1 MTYYSEKLFLVAFF
15 HYLAAVVLYVFM
27 VAAARHGVR
36 KLAVGLSIGGTTVH
50 TLGLLVR
57 YIEAGFV
64 ELRAFE
70 QAEGHAL
77 LGWERWKVL
86 LSHPPFTNLYESLV
100 FFAWGVMVIYL
111 VLELRYKFSL
121 VGLFANA
128 LVLLAMGLSSLLMDR
143 EITPLVPALQS
154 WWLHMHV
161 AMAATGY
168 GAFLVAAVFS
178 FMYLLKDGVGHR
190 KIGLVLSLVS
200 VLMLFGVAR
209 GTPILA
215 GEYSMTLVS
224 KNTHGKTSLAYAE
237 FEVPAR
243 DGRRL
248 TVDVEL
254 KKRVPHT
261 GALLSL
267 SALAFVAAAAA
278 YTIQGRK
285 GRERGRAGDWLFAA
299 ATVLLA
305 GTLASFVA
313 NASGGSLRI
322 SSEEEL
328 SSLVRA
334 FAADRF
340 GVTDAQSLN
349 YRISGAVPYSVG
361 MRSNPYD
368 FAILAF
374 LLAVATFQVFLAF
387 RHKSF
392 VAALP
397 ETRVLDNAAYRVTL
411 FAFPMMTLIIVTG
424 AVWAHYAWGRYWGWD
439 PKETWSL
446 ITWFVYAFY
455 LHARITH
462 GWTGRPS
469 AVISVIGFAVVI
481 FTYLGVNLGLT
492 GGGLHVYG
500 KG

>member
-1 MTYYSEKLFLVAFF
+1 MTHFSEKLFLVAFF
-15 HYLAAVVLYVFM
+15 HYLAAVVLYMIM
-27 VAAARHGVR
+27 VATAKHGVR
-36 KLAVGLSIGGTTVH
+36 KLAVGLSIGGTVVH

-57 YIEAGFV
+57 YIEAGLV
-64 ELRAFE
+64 ELQAFE

-77 LGWERWKVL
+77 AGWERWKVL

-111 VLELRYKFSL
+111 VLEFRYKLSL

-128 LVLLAMGLSSLLMDR
+128 LVLLALGLSSLLTDR

-178 FMYLLKDGVGHR
+178 FMFLLKDGVGHR
-190 KIGLVLSLVS
+190 RIGLALSLVS
-200 VLMLFGVAR
+200 VLMLLGVAR
-209 GTPILA
+209 GTPILS
-215 GEYSMTLVS
+215 GDYSMTLVS
-224 KNTHGKTSLAYAE
+224 KNAHGKTSLAFAE

-248 TVDVEL
+248 TADVEL
-254 KKRVPHT
+254 KRRVPHT
-261 GALLSL
+261 GALMSL
-267 SALAFVAAAAA
+267 SAFAFLLAAAA
-278 YTIQGRK
+278 YAVQGRK
-285 GRERGRAGDWLFAA
+285 GKEHGRAGDWLFTAG
-299 ATVLLA
+299 TVMLA
-305 GTLASFVA
+305 GALASFVA
-313 NASGGSLRI
+313 NATGGGIRI
-322 SSEEEL
+322 SSEEEI
-328 SSLVRA
+328 SSLVKS

-340 GVTDAQSLN
+340 GMAGGESLN
-349 YRISGAVPYSVG
+349 FRVSGAVPYVVG

-368 FAILAF
+368 FAILVF
-374 LLAVATFQVFLAF
+374 LLAVAAFQVFLAF
-387 RHKSF
+387 RHESF
-392 VAALP
+392 VTALP
-397 ETRVLDNAAYRVTL
+397 EKRVLDNTAYRVTL

-462 GWTGRPS
+462 GWTGRPA